1 MTSTQG
7 QSEGTR
13 KNNKWLKGII
23 LQAALREVV
32 LSGKS
37 TKDLVVSYLG
47 YDPRR
52 SGQVYTEVEAEV
64 LDRENRKTAEAKAEF
79 QSVVPFSTAPV
90 LRQKGNLPYLASVRS
105 GQKVINREGL
115 EVGSVNWA
123 EDGVP
128 TVHVGFWS
136 KEDALAI
143 ASVPHWAQ
151 YLNEQT
157 AKLLPI
163 PADD

>member
-1 MTSTQG
+1 MTIKGT
-7 QSEGTR
+7 SEGTR
-13 KNNKWLKGII
+13 KNDKWLRGII
-23 LQAALREVV
+23 LKAALREVV

-52 SGQVYTEVEAEV
+52 SGQVYAEVEGEV
-64 LDRENRKTAEAKAEF
+64 LDRENRKTAEVKAEF
-79 QSVVPFSTAPV
+79 QSVVPFSTTPV

-115 EVGSVNWA
+115 GVGSINWA
-123 EDGVP
+123 EDGVS

-136 KEDALAI
+136 REDALATS
-143 ASVPHWAQ
+143 ASPHWVQ
-151 YLNEQT
+151 YLNERT

-163 PADD
+163 PVDD